1 VSTLGSWIET
11 VPWQSAQGVLEE
23 AYNWQAK
30 RLGQPAE
37 FTMLGSLYPD
47 LVMER
52 LRLYK
57 VVEATPSALT
67 PLERLIAAYVTSTLN
82 HTPHCS
88 SGLLHKLEDTHAPAE
103 VLEQVRS
110 SPLSIASG
118 DERLDAVV
126 VYAAKL
132 TVSPGRV
139 DQDDISRLR
148 RAGLRDL
155 DILDL
160 NNIVSYYN
168 YINRVANGLGLRSEI
183 SADHAWR
190 AVPR

>member
-1 VSTLGSWIET
+1 VSTLGPWIET
-11 VPWQSAQGVLEE
+11 VPWQSADGTLEA
-23 AYNWQAK
+23 AYRWQAE
-30 RLGQPAE
+30 RLGEPAE
-37 FTMLGSLYPD
+37 FTMLGSLYPE

-67 PLERLIAAYVTSTLN
+67 PFERLIAAYVTSTLN

-88 SGLLHKLEDTHAPAE
+88 SGLVHKLVDVEAPAD
-103 VLEQVRS
+103 VLDQVRS

-132 TVSPGRV
+132 TVSPGSI
-139 DQDDISRLR
+139 DQDDIDRLR
-148 RAGLRDL
+148 RAGLQDL
-155 DILDL
+155 DVLDL
-160 NNIVSYYN
+160 NNIVAYYN
-168 YINRVANGLGLRSEI
+168 YINRVANGLGLKSEI
-183 SADHAWR
+183 SADHARR